1 MSNAETTP
9 QDFVSIIT
17 YQGVDYPVAREI
29 TPREVITI
37 EAHARQSLDEMGSFT
52 RGIYFGWTTLR
63 RVAEFKDLDFDAW
76 VDADEFAV
84 RNEPVP
90 FAVAEPATNGSDV
103 TDSQPATDGDQN
115 THTFTPGSGLG

>member
-1 MSNAETTP
+1 MTDVQTP
-9 QDFVSIIT
+9 DEFVSIIT
-17 YQGVDYPVAREI
+17 YHGVDYPVAREI

-76 VDADEFAV
+76 VDADEFSV
-84 RNEPVP
+84 RNDPVP
-90 FAVAEPATNGSDV
+90 FAVDEPETSGSDV
-103 TDSQPATDGDQN
+103 TDSQPATDGEQSTLTSIPD
-115 THTFTPGSGLG
+115 SGRG